1 MVAVERP
8 RRAHGG
14 CWGSCG
20 DGDRSRT
27 DPAGPGALSPL
38 PRGLLPVRS
47 VGSGS
52 ALTQKV
58 VGAEGNLEAR
68 QPPPSPPPPPGPGVC
83 CAPGVALPVLGTA
96 PSPGRAA
103 LRVPSASPSGA
114 ARGAM
119 CGGVELR
126 HALLAVA
133 ALAGGVAQ
141 LCPCA
146 GTDPGCV
153 TRPSFPQGTA
163 VPLGCLHLEFASSVC
178 PGGFAAR
185 TAASRSPLRCVI
197 RKEGPWGGLRAG
209 LCGGSPRCCL
219 GAVHGARTAASLKP
233 EQKKQA
239 MPKHVMFLPAGAA
252 APAPSTLLFFII
264 SYFSPKFYRSPV
276 DQQSQLQPA
285 SRAVIAGRCHPAGR
299 AFSISAQGMRDCAAS
314 PCGWH
319 CWVCVPLWAVGS
331 PLLWGFPQSCDV
343 GQCVDVRRWQRV
355 WD

>member
-1 MVAVERP
+1 MAATAAVGLSEEGLKWRP
-8 RRAHGG
+8 RRWRRRVCDGG
-14 CWGSCG
+14 RGEAEEGSRRMLG
-20 DGDRSRT
+20 GLWWRT

-58 VGAEGNLEAR
+58 VGAEANLEAR
-68 QPPPSPPPPPGPGVC
+68 QPPPSPPPPGPGVC

-239 MPKHVMFLPAGAA
+239 VPKHVMFLPAGAA

-264 SYFSPKFYRSPV
+264 SYFSRSFT
-276 DQQSQLQPA
+276 
-285 SRAVIAGRCHPAGR
+285 R
-299 AFSISAQGMRDCAAS
+299 
-314 PCGWH
+314 
-319 CWVCVPLWAVGS
+319 
-331 PLLWGFPQSCDV
+331 
-343 GQCVDVRRWQRV
+343 
-355 WD
+355 

>member
-96 PSPGRAA
+96 PGRAV

-126 HALLAVA
+126 SCATLCSPWRRSQEGWHSSAPALGRIPAVSH
-133 ALAGGVAQ
+133 G
-141 LCPCA
+141 
-146 GTDPGCV
+146 
-153 TRPSFPQGTA
+153 RPSRRARRCHSGAFTWNLP
-163 VPLGCLHLEFASSVC
+163 PPFA
-178 PGGFAAR
+178 PGGSLPEPR
-185 TAASRSPLRCVI
+185 LR
-197 RKEGPWGGLRAG
+197 EA
-209 LCGGSPRCCL
+209 
-219 GAVHGARTAASLKP
+219 H
-233 EQKKQA
+233 
-239 MPKHVMFLPAGAA
+239 
-252 APAPSTLLFFII
+252 
-264 SYFSPKFYRSPV
+264 
-276 DQQSQLQPA
+276 
-285 SRAVIAGRCHPAGR
+285 
-299 AFSISAQGMRDCAAS
+299 
-314 PCGWH
+314 
-319 CWVCVPLWAVGS
+319 
-331 PLLWGFPQSCDV
+331 
-343 GQCVDVRRWQRV
+343 
-355 WD
+355 

>member
-96 PSPGRAA
+96 PGRAV

-126 HALLAVA
+126 HALLAV
-133 ALAGGVAQ
+133 GGARRR
-141 LCPCA
+141 
-146 GTDPGCV
+146 G
-153 TRPSFPQGTA
+153 GTA
-163 VPLGCLHLEFASSVC
+163 L
-178 PGGFAAR
+178 
-185 TAASRSPLRCVI
+185 PLRWDGS
-197 RKEGPWGGLRAG
+197 R
-209 LCGGSPRCCL
+209 LCHT
-219 GAVHGARTAASLKP
+219 AV
-233 EQKKQA
+233 
-239 MPKHVMFLPAGAA
+239 LPAGHGGATRV
-252 APAPSTLLFFII
+252 PSPGICLLRL
-264 SYFSPKFYRSPV
+264 PRGV
-276 DQQSQLQPA
+276 
-285 SRAVIAGRCHPAGR
+285 RCQNRGFEKPTEMCDKEG
-299 AFSISAQGMRDCAAS
+299 G
-314 PCGWH
+314 
-319 CWVCVPLWAVGS
+319 AVGVS
-331 PLLWGFPQSCDV
+331 QGCAGGPRDAAWEQCMERALL
-343 GQCVDVRRWQRV
+343 RA
-355 WD
+355 